1 MRVLSGLVSCLVTQH
16 QGGGIYF
23 GSGILVE
30 NLCRAILCA
39 NLFAA
44 LIFCKTNFL
53 QETGG
58 AKASG
63 RRRRQASNKKQDTGR
78 QAGLLTFN
86 FLLCGQT

>member
-1 MRVLSGLVSCLVTQH
+1 LSCHAAAGSRV

-39 NLFAA
+39 TLFAA
-44 LIFCKTNFL
+44 LIFCTTNFL

-58 AKASG
+58 ASEW
-63 RRRRQASNKKQDTGR
+63 QAKETSKQQEAR
-78 QAGLLTFN
+78 
-86 FLLCGQT
+86 